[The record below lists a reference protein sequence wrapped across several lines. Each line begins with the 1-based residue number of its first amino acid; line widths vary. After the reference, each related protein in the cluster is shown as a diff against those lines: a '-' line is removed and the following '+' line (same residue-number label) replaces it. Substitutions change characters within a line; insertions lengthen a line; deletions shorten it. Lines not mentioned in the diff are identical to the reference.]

1 MANKSPAVPWW
12 LRSDNPKAAPQTI
25 IKKRPHRLKWAGMLA
40 IILTL
45 VGFAVARAGQK
56 ELQKLTVGYTP
67 ISGASIPLFIA
78 LEERLFQKYG
88 YEVAGIFMGGS
99 PLINS
104 AILAGEFPIGYTGG
118 GAIISSRLGGSDLIA
133 IASPLQVLTIDGWA
147 RPEIKSIADL
157 KGKRVG
163 VTRFGASSY
172 FAGLSMLESGG
183 VKPNEVTFLQNGGVG
198 ESLAALMGGRVDV
211 CMIGYPYGLRAK
223 NAGFQ
228 LLFRPS
234 TTDYG
239 LFPTAAI
246 AARDSWLKD
255 ARNRK
260 VAVDFLRA
268 LGEGVLLARENAAV
282 TKKALRRFARVN
294 DDADL
299 QGSFEFYK
307 DVFPKTLRVE
317 EKAMANAQKFVD
329 HPKAKGADVKQ
340 FYDNSLVE
348 EAMR

>member
-1 MANKSPAVPWW
+1 MKARDMHGWLAVFMV
-12 LRSDNPKAAPQTI
+12 AALLLSVHSQ
-25 IKKRPHRLKWAGMLA
+25 AA
-40 IILTL
+40 
-45 VGFAVARAGQK
+45 QK
-56 ELQKLTVGYTP
+56 EFQKLSVGYTP

-78 LEERLFQKYG
+78 LEEKLFHKYG
-88 YEVAGIFMGGS
+88 YDVSGIFMGGS

-104 AILAGEFPIGYTGG
+104 AILAGEFPLGYTGG
-118 GAIISSRLGGSDLIA
+118 GAIISSRLAGSDLIA

-147 RPEIKSIADL
+147 RPEIKSVADL
-157 KGKRVG
+157 RGKRVG
-163 VTRFGASSY
+163 VTRFGASTY
-172 FAGLSMLESGG
+172 FAALSMLESAG
-183 VKPNEVTFLQNGGVG
+183 VKPGEVTFIQNGGVG
-198 ESLAALMGGRVDV
+198 ESFAALTGGRVDV

-223 NAGFQ
+223 NAGFH
-228 LLFRPS
+228 LLFRPL

-268 LGEGVLLARENAAV
+268 LGEGVMLARENGAV
-282 TKKALRRFARVN
+282 TKKALRKFTRVSE
-294 DDADL
+294 DADL
-299 QGSFEFYK
+299 QGSYDFYK
-307 DVFPKTLRVE
+307 DAFPRTLRVD
-317 EKAMANAQKFVD
+317 EKAMANALKFVE

-348 EAMR
+348 EAAK

>member
-1 MANKSPAVPWW
+1 MKARDMGWW
-12 LRSDNPKAAPQTI
+12 LVVFGVAALLLSVRSEAA
-25 IKKRPHRLKWAGMLA
+25 
-40 IILTL
+40 
-45 VGFAVARAGQK
+45 QK

-78 LEERLFQKYG
+78 LEEKLFHKYG
-88 YEVAGIFMGGS
+88 YDVSGIFMGGS

-147 RPEIKSIADL
+147 RPEIKAIADL
-157 KGKRVG
+157 RGKRVG
-163 VTRFGASSY
+163 VTRFGASTY
-172 FAGLSMLESGG
+172 FAALSMLESAG
-183 VKPNEVTFLQNGGVG
+183 VKPGEVTFIQNGGVG
-198 ESLAALMGGRVDV
+198 ESFAALTGGRVDV
-211 CMIGYPYGLRAK
+211 CMIGYPFGLRAK
-223 NAGFQ
+223 NAGFH

-234 TTDYG
+234 TTEYG

-268 LGEGVLLARENAAV
+268 LGEGVMLARENSAV
-282 TKKALRRFARVN
+282 TKKALRNFTRVN

-299 QGSFEFYK
+299 QGSYEF
-307 DVFPKTLRVE
+307 
-317 EKAMANAQKFVD
+317 
-329 HPKAKGADVKQ
+329 
-340 FYDNSLVE
+340 
-348 EAMR
+348 

>member
-1 MANKSPAVPWW
+1 MNARDTRWCFTIFLVTT
-12 LRSDNPKAAPQTI
+12 LLLGVRSEAA
-25 IKKRPHRLKWAGMLA
+25 
-40 IILTL
+40 
-45 VGFAVARAGQK
+45 QK
-56 ELQKLTVGYTP
+56 EFQKLTVGYTP
-67 ISGASIPLFIA
+67 ISGAAIPLFIA
-78 LEERLFQKYG
+78 LEEKIFQKYG
-88 YEVAGIFMGGS
+88 YDASGIFIGGS

-172 FAGLSMLESGG
+172 FAALSMLESGG
-183 VKPNEVTFLQNGGVG
+183 VKPNEVAFLQNGGVG

-223 NAGFQ
+223 SAGFQ

-234 TTDYG
+234 TTEYG

-255 ARNRK
+255 PKNRK

-268 LGEGVLLARENAAV
+268 LGEGVLLARENAAI
-282 TKKALRRFARVN
+282 TKKALRKFTRVN

-307 DVFPKTLRVE
+307 DAFPRTLRVE

-329 HPKAKGADVKQ
+329 HPKAKSADVKQ
-340 FYDNSLVE
+340 FFDNSLVE

>member
-1 MANKSPAVPWW
+1 MS
-12 LRSDNPKAAPQTI
+12 
-25 IKKRPHRLKWAGMLA
+25 KKISQFA
-40 IILTL
+40 ICALLLTL
-45 VGFAVARAGQK
+45 GGSASAGQK
-56 ELQKLTVGYTP
+56 ELQRLTVGYTP
-67 ISGASIPLFIA
+67 ISGAAIPLFIA
-78 LEERLFQKYG
+78 LEEKIFQKYG
-88 YEVAGIFMGGS
+88 YDVSGIFMGGS

-157 KGKRVG
+157 RGKRVG

-255 ARNRK
+255 PKNRK

-268 LGEGVLLARENAAV
+268 LGEGVLLARENAAI
-282 TKKALRRFARVN
+282 TKKALRKFTRVN

-307 DVFPKTLRVE
+307 DAFPRTLRVE
-317 EKAMANAQKFVD
+317 EKAMANAQKFVE

>member
-1 MANKSPAVPWW
+1 MKARDRRWW
-12 LRSDNPKAAPQTI
+12 L
-25 IKKRPHRLKWAGMLA
+25 A
-40 IILTL
+40 IFVVTACCRA
-45 VGFAVARAGQK
+45 FAQRRRRRN
-56 ELQKLTVGYTP
+56 LQKLTVGYTP
-67 ISGASIPLFIA
+67 ISGAAIPLFIA
-78 LEERLFQKYG
+78 LEEKIFHKYG
-88 YEVAGIFMGGS
+88 YDVAGIFMGGS

-104 AILAGEFPIGYTGG
+104 AILAGEFPLGYTGG

-157 KGKRVG
+157 RGKRVG

-172 FAGLSMLESGG
+172 FAALSMLESAG
-183 VKPNEVTFLQNGGVG
+183 VKPGEVTFIQNGGVG
-198 ESLAALMGGRVDV
+198 ESFAALTGGRVDV
-211 CMIGYPYGLRAK
+211 CMIGYPFGLRAK

-268 LGEGVLLARENAAV
+268 LGEGVQLARENAVV
-282 TKKALRRFARVN
+282 TKKALRKFTRVN

-299 QGSFEFYK
+299 QGSYEFYK
-307 DVFPKTLRVE
+307 DAFPRTLRVE
-317 EKAMANAQKFVD
+317 EKAMANAQKFVE

-348 EAMR
+348 EAMK

>member
-1 MANKSPAVPWW
+1 MKASDRRWW
-12 LRSDNPKAAPQTI
+12 FAIFVVTALLLSVRSEAA
-25 IKKRPHRLKWAGMLA
+25 
-40 IILTL
+40 
-45 VGFAVARAGQK
+45 QK

-67 ISGASIPLFIA
+67 ISGAAIPLFIA
-78 LEERLFQKYG
+78 LEEKIFQKYG
-88 YEVAGIFMGGS
+88 YDVAGIFMGGS

-147 RPEIKSIADL
+147 SPEIKSIADL
-157 KGKRVG
+157 RGKRVG
-163 VTRFGASSY
+163 VTRFGASTY
-172 FAGLSMLESGG
+172 FAALSMLESAG
-183 VKPNEVTFLQNGGVG
+183 VKPGEVTFIQNGGVG
-198 ESLAALMGGRVDV
+198 ESFAALTGGRVDV
-211 CMIGYPYGLRAK
+211 CMIGYPFGLRAK

-246 AARDSWLKD
+246 AARDSWLKE

-268 LGEGVLLARENAAV
+268 LGEGVQLARENAAV
-282 TKKALRRFARVN
+282 TKKALRKFTRVN

-299 QGSFEFYK
+299 QGSYEFYK
-307 DVFPKTLRVE
+307 DAFPRTLRVE
-317 EKAMANAQKFVD
+317 EKAMANAQKFVE

-348 EAMR
+348 EAMK

>member
-1 MANKSPAVPWW
+1 MKATYPRWSFAIFLVMTLLPNV
-12 LRSDNPKAAPQTI
+12 RSDGA
-25 IKKRPHRLKWAGMLA
+25 
-40 IILTL
+40 
-45 VGFAVARAGQK
+45 QK
-56 ELQKLTVGYTP
+56 DLQKLTVGYTP
-67 ISGASIPLFIA
+67 ISGAALPLFIA
-78 LEERLFQKYG
+78 LEERIFQKYG
-88 YEVAGIFMGGS
+88 YEVTGIFMGGS

-147 RPEIKSIADL
+147 RPEIKSVADL
-157 KGKRVG
+157 RGKRVG

-172 FAGLSMLESGG
+172 FSGLAMLESGG
-183 VKPNEVTFLQNGGVG
+183 VKPNEVTFIQNGGVG

-211 CMIGYPYGLRAK
+211 CMIGYPYGLRAR

-234 TTDYG
+234 STEYG

-260 VAVDFLRA
+260 TAVDFLRA
-268 LGEGVLLARENAAV
+268 LGEGVQLSRENAAV
-282 TKKALRRFARVN
+282 TKKALRKFTRVN

-307 DVFPKTLRVE
+307 DAFPKTLRVE

-348 EAMR
+348 EAMK

>member
-1 MANKSPAVPWW
+1 MKAIYARWW
-12 LRSDNPKAAPQTI
+12 FAILLITATFLSVS
-25 IKKRPHRLKWAGMLA
+25 AG
-40 IILTL
+40 
-45 VGFAVARAGQK
+45 AGQK

-67 ISGASIPLFIA
+67 ISGAAIPLFIA

-147 RPEIKSIADL
+147 KPEIKSIADL
-157 KGKRVG
+157 RGKRVG

-234 TTDYG
+234 TTEYG

-282 TKKALRRFARVN
+282 TKKALRRFTRVN

-307 DVFPKTLRVE
+307 DAFPRTLRVE

-329 HPKAKGADVKQ
+329 HPKAKGADVRQ

-348 EAMR
+348 EAIR

>member
-1 MANKSPAVPWW
+1 MKAKDRRWW
-12 LRSDNPKAAPQTI
+12 FAIVVVTTLLLSVHTEAA
-25 IKKRPHRLKWAGMLA
+25 
-40 IILTL
+40 
-45 VGFAVARAGQK
+45 QK

-67 ISGASIPLFIA
+67 ISGAAMPLFIA
-78 LEERLFQKYG
+78 LEERIFQKYG
-88 YEVAGIFMGGS
+88 YDAAAIFMGGS

-104 AILAGEFPIGYTGG
+104 AILAGEFPLGYTGG

-147 RPEIKSIADL
+147 RPDIKSIADL
-157 KGKRVG
+157 RGKRVG

-183 VKPNEVTFLQNGGVG
+183 VKPNEVTFIQNGGVG

-234 TTDYG
+234 TTEYG

-268 LGEGVLLARENAAV
+268 LGEGVQLARENPAV
-282 TKKALRRFARVN
+282 TKKALRKFTRVN

-299 QGSFEFYK
+299 QGSYEFYK
-307 DVFPKTLRVE
+307 DAFPRTLRVE
-317 EKAMANAQKFVD
+317 EKAMANALKFVD

-348 EAMR
+348 EAMK

>member
-1 MANKSPAVPWW
+1 MARIFLSVTRW
-12 LRSDNPKAAPQTI
+12 LRSDNPKSKSGPADQNS
-25 IKKRPHRLKWAGMLA
+25 KWVCAWGLV
-40 IILTL
+40 LTL
-45 VGFAVARAGQK
+45 AGFAAAQAGQK
-56 ELQKLTVGYTP
+56 ELQRLTVGYTP
-67 ISGASIPLFIA
+67 ISGAAIPLFIA
-78 LEERLFQKYG
+78 IEERLFQKYG

-147 RPEIKSIADL
+147 RPEIKSVADL
-157 KGKRVG
+157 RGKRVG

-183 VKPNEVTFLQNGGVG
+183 VKTNEVTFIQNGGVG

-234 TTDYG
+234 TTEYG

-255 ARNRK
+255 ARNKK

-268 LGEGVLLARENAAV
+268 LGEGVILARENAAV
-282 TKKALRRFARVN
+282 TKKALRKFTRVN

-307 DVFPKTLRVE
+307 DAFPRTLRVE

-348 EAMR
+348 EAMK